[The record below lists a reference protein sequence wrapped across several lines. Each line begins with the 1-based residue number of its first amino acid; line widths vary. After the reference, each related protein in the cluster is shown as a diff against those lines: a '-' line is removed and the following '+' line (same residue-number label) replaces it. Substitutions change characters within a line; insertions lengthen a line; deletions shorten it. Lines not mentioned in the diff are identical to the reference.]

1 MAFKQRDRIRGG
13 VDLSQTDY
21 LAHWGIRGMKWGV
34 RRYQNEDGTWTAEGK
49 KRRSGDA
56 VGTSKEK
63 PVKPRKRKISELS
76 DEELSKKLNRL
87 RMEEEYI
94 RMAKGRKARKSS
106 RFKKIMADIGEQA
119 LKAVATKAIEKAV
132 KNLFKD
138 DEKEPRTKLDV
149 KDVSKLSDKKL
160 TEYNKRYA
168 AEAQAKKYQEEWLGQ
183 QAEEKR
189 YRDWLKDHK

>member
-1 MAFKQRDRIRGG
+1 M
-13 VDLSQTDY
+13 SQTDY

-49 KRRSGDA
+49 KRRSGDT
-56 VGTSKEK
+56 VSTSKEK

-138 DEKEPRTKLDV
+138 DEKSPRTKLDV

-168 AEAQAKKYQEEWLGQ
+168 AETLAKKNQEEWLGR

-189 YRDWLKDHK
+189 YNDWLKDHK

>member
-1 MAFKQRDRIRGG
+1 M
-13 VDLSQTDY
+13 SQTDY
-21 LAHWGIRGMKWGV
+21 LAHWGIQGMKWGF
-34 RRYQNEDGTWTAEGK
+34 RRYQNKDGTWTAEGK
-49 KRRSGDA
+49 KRRSGDT

-138 DEKEPRTKLDV
+138 DEKAPRTRLDV

-160 TEYNKRYA
+160 MEYNKRYA
-168 AEAQAKKYQEEWLGQ
+168 AEAQAKKYQAEWLGQ

-189 YRDWLKDHK
+189 YNDWLKDHK